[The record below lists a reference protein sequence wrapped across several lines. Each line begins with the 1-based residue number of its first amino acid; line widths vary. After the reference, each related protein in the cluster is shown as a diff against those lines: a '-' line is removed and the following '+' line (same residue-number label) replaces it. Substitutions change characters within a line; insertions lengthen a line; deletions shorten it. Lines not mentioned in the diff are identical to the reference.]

1 MFVKKVTEMD
11 TLVDL
16 INVVNKKR
24 LSKIDVLD
32 KTFLNSKS
40 ENLYYKLYNGI
51 ESGKIKT
58 DEAAA
63 QLVYGTHKSDPR
75 YKMLKSRLKDKAL
88 KSILLFDVDDLFNN
102 ERGRLYYDCLTHN
115 QMIEILI
122 QLSGTTKLVFE
133 LVKEG
138 YKNALKHNFYDILK
152 NYSFYMISY
161 YSFKGD
167 KKSLV
172 EEEQKYLAYI
182 DLAHKEQFAKYMYM
196 KIAVD
201 FNRPIPITNE
211 LLAAIKNDLNRFL
224 EIRKEINNPEIDFYY
239 FYLAFLFYEN
249 NNELYQILAIC
260 DEAEALMKSNPAIVT
275 NTRRMVILLY
285 KMKALLNN
293 REFKSGLQLL
303 NNEDTIV
310 IPETSMNWY
319 ILKETEFKL
328 YLQDKMIPEAYN
340 VYDQVINNKSFKRQV
355 AELTEKWKI
364 YHAYLVFY
372 DSFLNK
378 GDYKFSLPKFLN
390 DVPVNSKDKSGY
402 NFAIR
407 VIEILFNAARK
418 DYNLIFSKMDAL
430 RVYRT
435 RYLNDNTYKRN
446 HLFLSI
452 LLKAEKSGFSNKEMA
467 NAIWPEIAELR
478 KQNNYIIADWEIIPY
493 ETLWDIFVELA
504 KK

>member
-1 MFVKKVTEMD
+1 MDALIEIVKV
-11 TLVDL
+11 L
-16 INVVNKKR
+16 NKKR
-24 LSKIDVLD
+24 LSKIDVFD
-32 KTFLNSKS
+32 KTLLNQNNS
-40 ENLYYKLYNGI
+40 NLYNKLYEGL
-51 ESGKIKT
+51 ESGKIK
-58 DEAAA
+58 DDKSAANY
-63 QLVYGTHKSDPR
+63 LYGTEDKDAR
-75 YKMLKSRLKDKAL
+75 FRKLKSRFKAKAL
-88 KSILLFDVDDLFNN
+88 KSILLLDSEDFHNSEQV
-102 ERGRLYYDCLTHN
+102 RAYYECLTYN
-115 QMIEILI
+115 QTLEILI
-122 QLSGTTKLVFE
+122 KATGTTKLIYE
-133 LVKEG
+133 LVKDDYPKAEK
-138 YKNALKHNFYDILK
+138 YNFYDILK
-152 NYSFYMISY
+152 NYSFYLITY
-161 YSFKGD
+161 YALKGD

-172 EEEQKYLAYI
+172 EEEVKYLKYI
-182 DLAHKEQFAKYMYM
+182 NLAQKEQIAKYLYM
-196 KIAVD
+196 KSIVEFAGNVSI
-201 FNRPIPITNE
+201 NSE
-211 LLAAIKNDLNRFL
+211 LLDNVKDNVSKLHEIKIEIKNS
-224 EIRKEINNPEIDFYY
+224 EIDFYY
-239 FYLAFLFYEN
+239 FYIALLYYEN
-249 NNELYQILAIC
+249 GNFLNKLIDVC
-260 DEAEALMKSNPAIVT
+260 DEADELMNSNHHIIT
-275 NTRRMVILLY
+275 NNRKTVILLY
-285 KMKALLNN
+285 RVKALL
-293 REFKSGLQLL
+293 RLKYFDLALQALQNFDKVYL
-303 NNEDTIV
+303 PTENLY
-310 IPETSMNWY
+310 NWY

-328 YLQDKMIPEAYN
+328 YLQDNKIKEAYLIHE
-340 VYDQVINNKSFKRQV
+340 QVISNPSYKRQV
-355 AELTEKWKI
+355 AELTERWKI

-467 NAIWPEIAELR
+467 NANWPEIAELR

>member
-1 MFVKKVTEMD
+1 MDALKELVK
-11 TLVDL
+11 
-16 INVVNKKR
+16 IVNRKR
-24 LSKIDVLD
+24 LSKIDVFD
-32 KTFLNSKS
+32 KTFLNQNNS
-40 ENLYYKLYNGI
+40 NLYYKLYEGL
-51 ESGKIKT
+51 ESGTIT
-58 DEAAA
+58 DDITAAKYLYQSESKDA
-63 QLVYGTHKSDPR
+63 KFR
-75 YKMLKSRLKDKAL
+75 KLKSRFKNKIL
-88 KSILLFDVDDLFNN
+88 KSILLFDIDEIFNN
-102 ERGRLYYDCLTHN
+102 ERGRVYYECLTYN
-115 QMIEILI
+115 QIIEIII

-133 LVKEG
+133 LVKED
-138 YKNALKHNFYDILK
+138 YSKALKYNFYDILK
-152 NYSFYMISY
+152 NYSYYLISY
-161 YSFKGD
+161 YSLKGD

-172 EEEQKYLAYI
+172 EEEQKYLTYI

-249 NNELYQILAIC
+249 NNELHQILAIC
-260 DEAEALMKSNPAIVT
+260 DEAEALMKTNPAIVT

-293 REFKSGLQLL
+293 REFKSGLKLL

-467 NAIWPEIAELR
+467 SANWPEIAELR

>member
-1 MFVKKVTEMD
+1 MDALKELVK
-11 TLVDL
+11 
-16 INVVNKKR
+16 IVNRKR
-24 LSKIDVLD
+24 LSKIDVFD
-32 KTFLNSKS
+32 KTFLNQNNS
-40 ENLYYKLYNGI
+40 NLYYKLYEGL
-51 ESGKIKT
+51 ESGTIT
-58 DEAAA
+58 DDITAAKYLYQSESKDA
-63 QLVYGTHKSDPR
+63 KFR
-75 YKMLKSRLKDKAL
+75 KLKSRFKNKIL
-88 KSILLFDVDDLFNN
+88 KSILLFDTDEIFNN
-102 ERGRLYYDCLTHN
+102 ERGRVYYECLTYN
-115 QMIEILI
+115 QIIEIII

-133 LVKEG
+133 LVKED
-138 YKNALKHNFYDILK
+138 YSKALKYNFYDILK
-152 NYSFYMISY
+152 NYSYYLISY
-161 YSFKGD
+161 YSLKGD

-172 EEEQKYLAYI
+172 EEEQKYLTYI

>member
-1 MFVKKVTEMD
+1 MD
-11 TLVDL
+11 TLKELVK
-16 INVVNKKR
+16 IVNRRR
-24 LSKIDVLD
+24 LSKIDVFD
-32 KTFLNSKS
+32 KTFLNQHST
-40 ENLYYKLYNGI
+40 NLYYQLYEGI
-51 ESGKIKT
+51 ESGKIT
-58 DEAAA
+58 DDSSAASYLYETEEKDA
-63 QLVYGTHKSDPR
+63 R
-75 YKMLKSRLKDKAL
+75 YRKLKSRFKSKIL
-88 KSILLFDVDDLFNN
+88 KSVLLFDVDELFNN
-102 ERGRLYYDCLTHN
+102 EVGKAYYECVTYNKIL
-115 QMIEILI
+115 EIII
-122 QLSGTTKLVFE
+122 QLSGTTKLVYE
-133 LVKEG
+133 LVKED
-138 YKNALKHNFYDILK
+138 YSKALKYQFYDVLK
-152 NYSFYMISY
+152 NYSFYLISY
-161 YSFKGD
+161 YSLKGD

-172 EEEQKYLAYI
+172 LEERRYLSYLE
-182 DLAHKEQFAKYMYM
+182 LAQKEQFAKYLYM
-196 KIAVD
+196 KIAVE
-201 FNRPIPITNE
+201 FKRQIPITDE
-211 LLAAIKNDLNRFL
+211 LLEDVKQNLDKLYVLKN
-224 EIRKEINNPEIDFYY
+224 EINKAEIDFYY

-249 NNELYQILAIC
+249 SNQLQQILFVC
-260 DEAEALMKSNPAIVT
+260 NQAEELMKLNPNIIT

-285 KMKALLNN
+285 RMKVFLHLRQFVNGLNLLKNA
-293 REFKSGLQLL
+293 
-303 NNEDTIV
+303 DTIV

-328 YLQDKMIPEAYN
+328 YLQDNKVKEAYA
-340 VYDQVINNKSFKRQV
+340 VYESVMQNKSYKRQV
-355 AELTEKWKI
+355 AELTERWKI
-364 YHAYLVFY
+364 YHAYLVFM

-390 DVPVNSKDKSGY
+390 DVPVSSKDKSGY

-452 LLKAEKSGFSNKEMA
+452 LLKAEKSGFNNKEIA
-467 NAIWPEIAELR
+467 KADWGEIMELR